1 MLYCF
6 IRKNEN
12 KLEKSGRGESQLSW
26 SDCPAKLCSQP
37 YYCFLRVAAP
47 FMLQLKYLL
56 AKASW
61 RAQST
66 TGAWTGR
73 EQTAQVREL
82 CYCRCLPLPNSRKA
96 ACSLLSLL
104 QGTRKPHRGAERG
117 IGHMGEIHHGHTAA
131 SQSRLDAFAA
141 LGRTGWISQC
151 RLPWQA
157 LEIHHFLTISL
168 KLSKLSY
175 IELGKS

>member
-1 MLYCF
+1 
-6 IRKNEN
+6 
-12 KLEKSGRGESQLSW
+12 
-26 SDCPAKLCSQP
+26 
-37 YYCFLRVAAP
+37 
-47 FMLQLKYLL
+47 
-56 AKASW
+56 
-61 RAQST
+61 
-66 TGAWTGR
+66 
-73 EQTAQVREL
+73 
-82 CYCRCLPLPNSRKA
+82 
-96 ACSLLSLL
+96 
-104 QGTRKPHRGAERG
+104 
-117 IGHMGEIHHGHTAA
+117 MGEIHHGHTAA